1 MRAHPNIEYRI
12 YNPVDLLRP
21 WEWNALLHD
30 KFILADDRM
39 LLLGGRNIGD
49 EYFAPPGYEG
59 AVTYD
64 RDVLV
69 LNDLAGTPDSS
80 ESVTAQAK
88 IYMDTLWDAPETDK
102 FGTLSPSRR
111 ADGLAAQEYL
121 KETAARWEAAAP
133 SFYLPSEPASQC
145 AVPTQRVTLLH
156 NPVSPFKKEP
166 TLGATLAQLLS
177 GCQKIRLQT
186 PYATANPSTLAALTR
201 LAKQGHV
208 EYLTNSM
215 ASSPNYPA
223 FSAYSS
229 QRAKF
234 LATGVEIYEYQ
245 STDSIHGKSCVAD
258 GRISV
263 VGSFNLDDR
272 SLYIDTESV
281 LIIDSP
287 EFFAQLNAEL
297 DTLFAQSAAVGPDNA
312 YLPGSGATALNVSL
326 GKRLLMGFV
335 SIFSRLFRF
344 LI

>member
-1 MRAHPNIEYRI
+1 MGM
-12 YNPVDLLRP
+12 
-21 WEWNALLHD
+21 NALLHD

-111 ADGLAAQEYL
+111 ADGLAGAGILEGNCRKMGGRRPLVLSALGACLPMCRSYTARHPAAQ
-121 KETAARWEAAAP
+121 
-133 SFYLPSEPASQC
+133 SCLP
-145 AVPTQRVTLLH
+145 R
-156 NPVSPFKKEP
+156 FKKEP

-215 ASSPNYPA
+215 ASSP
-223 FSAYSS
+223 
-229 QRAKF
+229 
-234 LATGVEIYEYQ
+234 
-245 STDSIHGKSCVAD
+245 
-258 GRISV
+258 
-263 VGSFNLDDR
+263 
-272 SLYIDTESV
+272 
-281 LIIDSP
+281 II
-287 EFFAQLNAEL
+287 
-297 DTLFAQSAAVGPDNA
+297 
-312 YLPGSGATALNVSL
+312 
-326 GKRLLMGFV
+326 R
-335 SIFSRLFRF
+335 RF
-344 LI
+344 LRITPSAPSFWQPAWKSTNIKAQILFTENPVSQMGRFPW